1 VGFIVIND
9 YFPRDAFA
17 QRMHAACTITA
28 MIYTL
33 RCAVVF
39 ESKELITSVEDG
51 GFITASVCLSI
62 CLFSCMSVHEQD
74 YEKYFQSTF
83 MKLCRIKRLLL
94 EELIKLWD

>member
-1 VGFIVIND
+1 VGLIVIND
-9 YFPRDAFA
+9 YFPRVAFA

-51 GFITASVCLSI
+51 GFVTVSVCLSV
-62 CLFSCMSVHEQD
+62 CLFSCMPVHEQD
-74 YEKYFQSTF
+74 YEKCFKSTF
-83 MKLCRIKRLLL
+83 MKVCRIKRLLL
-94 EELIKLWD
+94 KELIELWD